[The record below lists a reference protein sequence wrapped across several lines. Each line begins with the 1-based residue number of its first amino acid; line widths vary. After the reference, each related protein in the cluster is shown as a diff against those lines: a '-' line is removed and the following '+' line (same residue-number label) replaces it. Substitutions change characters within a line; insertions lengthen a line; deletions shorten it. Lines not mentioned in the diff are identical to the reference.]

1 MDYGYFSCGKNR
13 IFVRPKKTANDYMFI
28 GASFNVSFFTAAN
41 EVKKHF
47 TMILDS
53 FTKMRDSSG
62 VTSTKNIVQNG
73 LFLVAVKIWCSL
85 NAVLFKRHMTEC
97 VRILKVNNFAINLT
111 IMLDIQ
117 Y

>member
-1 MDYGYFSCGKNR
+1 
-13 IFVRPKKTANDYMFI
+13 
-28 GASFNVSFFTAAN
+28 
-41 EVKKHF
+41 
-47 TMILDS
+47 
-53 FTKMRDSSG
+53 MRDSSG

-73 LFLVAVKIWCSL
+73 LFLVAVKIWSSL
-85 NAVLFKRHMTEC
+85 NAVLFKRHMAEC